1 MDIEHDVKI
10 PPELLLVG
18 IQNFPFKGRN
28 VTNFFIQGIAVFIA
42 SAACGYL
49 AGHIFSAVCH

>member
-1 MDIEHDVKI
+1 MNIQI

-28 VTNFFIQGIAVFIA
+28 VTNFFIQGIAVFL
-42 SAACGYL
+42 AAALFGYA
-49 AGHIFSAVCH
+49 AGHSISVLCN

>member
-1 MDIEHDVKI
+1 MNVQL

-28 VTNFFIQGIAVFIA
+28 VLNFFLQGIAVLVA
-42 SAACGYL
+42 SAVVGYL
-49 AGHIFSAVCH
+49 IGQSVSALCH

>member
-1 MDIEHDVKI
+1 MNLRI

-28 VTNFFIQGIAVFIA
+28 VLNFFVQGIAVFLA
-42 SAACGYL
+42 SALFGYVM
-49 AGHIFSAVCH
+49 GHSISALCS